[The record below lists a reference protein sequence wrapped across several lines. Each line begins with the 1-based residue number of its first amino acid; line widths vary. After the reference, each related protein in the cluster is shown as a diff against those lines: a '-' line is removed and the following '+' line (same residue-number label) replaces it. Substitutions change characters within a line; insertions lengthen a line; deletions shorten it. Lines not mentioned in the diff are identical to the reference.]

1 MATAKTTKRSR
12 KPGFPQYFLGVDGG
26 GTKTHVALLN
36 DARDVV
42 GEGTAGPS
50 NPLRVGVETAVS
62 NILKATEEAIDAA
75 GILRV
80 DIAAATLGLA
90 GVRRADLKQR
100 VKASF
105 TQQLRVRK
113 TEVITDAEIA
123 LFATTLGKPGLVVI
137 AGTGSVCL
145 GKNEKGKVA
154 IAGGWGPLAG
164 DEGGGVGIAQMAL
177 HAVAKA
183 SDGRGIPTVLSER
196 ASEYFRASGPEN
208 LIVAIYSP
216 QVDNSRIA
224 GFAKFVVEAAQ
235 DGDAVAT
242 TILQEAGSEL
252 GLAACAVIE
261 KLGLSKKKIPVGCV
275 GSVFKAGGLLKD
287 PMIKTVHTIAP
298 KAFLTE
304 PTMPPAQAAAEMAL
318 LNGNVSGNGSSR
330 YKDR

>member
-1 MATAKTTKRSR
+1 MAAKPTKRSR
-12 KPGFPQYFLGVDGG
+12 KATFPQYFLGVDGG
-26 GTKTHVALLN
+26 GTKTQVALMN
-36 DARDVV
+36 EGREVI
-42 GEGTAGPS
+42 GEGAAGPS
-50 NPLRVGVETAVS
+50 NPLRVGVETAVT
-62 NILKATEEAIDAA
+62 NIIKATDQAMDAG
-75 GILRV
+75 GIMRV

-105 TQQLRVRK
+105 TEQLRVRK

-123 LFATTLGKPGLVVI
+123 LFATTMGKPGLVVI

-145 GKNEKGKVA
+145 GKNEKGKMA

-164 DEGGGVGIAQMAL
+164 DEGGGVGIAQTAL

-183 SDGRGIPTVLSER
+183 SDGRGIATTLSRR

-242 TILQEAGSEL
+242 DILEEAGSEL

-261 KLGLSKKKIPVGCV
+261 KLGLKRQKVPIGCV
-275 GSVFKAGGLLKD
+275 GSVFKAGEILTR
-287 PMIKTVHTIAP
+287 PMIDTIQTIAP

-304 PTMPPAQAAAEMAL
+304 PAMAPAHAAALMAL
-318 LNGNVSGNGSSR
+318 LNGTLSMNGKPR
-330 YKDR
+330 NRKR